1 MPDHVI
7 PEIKRT
13 SLTSVVLTLK
23 CLAIHD
29 VIRYVDNLKK
39 KFVRLEPGYSSE
51 ILLKYL
57 THTSLQFKVQLN
69 PNKRLFAL
77 LYCDLIPCSYF
88 NLGFMGCLLLMFIW
102 II

>member
-29 VIRYVDNLKK
+29 VIRYVGNLKTN
-39 KFVRLEPGYSSE
+39 VARVEE
-51 ILLKYL
+51 A
-57 THTSLQFKVQLN
+57 
-69 PNKRLFAL
+69 R
-77 LYCDLIPCSYF
+77 
-88 NLGFMGCLLLMFIW
+88 LLLRNHFCNF
-102 II
+102 

>member
-29 VIRYVDNLKK
+29 VIRYVGRFKK
-39 KFVRLEPGYSSE
+39 KKEKFIRVKPGYSSKI
-51 ILLKYL
+51 ILYYL
-57 THTSLQFKVQLN
+57 THTSLKIETNLFSRLVFILLAFQLN
-69 PNKRLFAL
+69 QK
-77 LYCDLIPCSYF
+77 C
-88 NLGFMGCLLLMFIW
+88 
-102 II
+102 

>member
-29 VIRYVDNLKK
+29 VIRYVDNLKRK
-39 KFVRLEPGYSSE
+39 KFVRMEPGYSSE
-51 ILLKYL
+51 
-57 THTSLQFKVQLN
+57 F
-69 PNKRLFAL
+69 F
-77 LYCDLIPCSYF
+77 
-88 NLGFMGCLLLMFIW
+88 
-102 II
+102 

>member
-39 KFVRLEPGYSSE
+39 KKNVLGSQVFSSE
-51 ILLKYL
+51 IFLTYL
-57 THTSLQFKVQLN
+57 TDM
-69 PNKRLFAL
+69 AL
-77 LYCDLIPCSYF
+77 HFQGLTKPK
-88 NLGFMGCLLLMFIW
+88 
-102 II
+102 

>member
-29 VIRYVDNLKK
+29 VIRYVDNFKEKK
-39 KFVRLEPGYSSE
+39 R
-51 ILLKYL
+51 
-57 THTSLQFKVQLN
+57 KVCHGGA
-69 PNKRLFAL
+69 RLFL
-77 LYCDLIPCSYF
+77 RNSFEVFDPDIPTSQ
-88 NLGFMGCLLLMFIW
+88 GSVRP
-102 II
+102 

>member
-39 KFVRLEPGYSSE
+39 KKNVLGSQVFSSE
-51 ILLKYL
+51 IFLK
-57 THTSLQFKVQLN
+57 
-69 PNKRLFAL
+69 
-77 LYCDLIPCSYF
+77 
-88 NLGFMGCLLLMFIW
+88 
-102 II
+102 

>member
-29 VIRYVDNLKK
+29 VIRYVGNLERH
-39 KFVRLEPGYSSE
+39 VARVEE
-51 ILLKYL
+51 
-57 THTSLQFKVQLN
+57 
-69 PNKRLFAL
+69 AL
-77 LYCDLIPCSYF
+77 LCLRNHFYYLINVF
-88 NLGFMGCLLLMFIW
+88 LGIETNLFPGFVLLLVAIKLNQKY
-102 II
+102 

>member
-29 VIRYVDNLKK
+29 VIRYVGHPELW
-39 KFVRLEPGYSSE
+39 LE
-51 ILLKYL
+51 
-57 THTSLQFKVQLN
+57 
-69 PNKRLFAL
+69 
-77 LYCDLIPCSYF
+77 
-88 NLGFMGCLLLMFIW
+88 
-102 II
+102 

>member
-29 VIRYVDNLKK
+29 VIRYVGNLERN
-39 KFVRLEPGYSSE
+39 VAGVEE
-51 ILLKYL
+51 TLLCFRNHFYFL
-57 THTSLQFKVQLN
+57 TNVSLGIETN
-69 PNKRLFAL
+69 LF
-77 LYCDLIPCSYF
+77 PEF
-88 NLGFMGCLLLMFIW
+88 LLLLVAIKLNQKY
-102 II
+102 

>member
-39 KFVRLEPGYSSE
+39 KENFVRESGFSSE
-51 ILLKYL
+51 ILFEVFDTYSPPFQGL
-57 THTSLQFKVQLN
+57 TK
-69 PNKRLFAL
+69 PK
-77 LYCDLIPCSYF
+77 
-88 NLGFMGCLLLMFIW
+88 
-102 II
+102 

>member
-39 KFVRLEPGYSSE
+39 KKNLLGSQIFSSE
-51 ILLKYL
+51 NFFEVFDRYLK
-57 THTSLQFKVQLN
+57 
-69 PNKRLFAL
+69 
-77 LYCDLIPCSYF
+77 
-88 NLGFMGCLLLMFIW
+88 
-102 II
+102 

>member
-39 KFVRLEPGYSSE
+39 KKKNLLGSQVFSSE
-51 ILLKYL
+51 IFLKYL
-57 THTSLQFKVQLN
+57 TDMVLHFKV
-69 PNKRLFAL
+69 
-77 LYCDLIPCSYF
+77 
-88 NLGFMGCLLLMFIW
+88 
-102 II
+102 

>member
-29 VIRYVDNLKK
+29 VIRYVGNHEQTMDRMKEAWLFLRNCCVL
-39 KFVRLEPGYSSE
+39 FGLSLRIETNIFPG
-51 ILLKYL
+51 LVL
-57 THTSLQFKVQLN
+57 TLAAFQLN
-69 PNKRLFAL
+69 QK
-77 LYCDLIPCSYF
+77 C
-88 NLGFMGCLLLMFIW
+88 
-102 II
+102 

>member
-29 VIRYVDNLKK
+29 VIRYVGTPERAMARTKEA
-39 KFVRLEPGYSSE
+39 R
-51 ILLKYL
+51 
-57 THTSLQFKVQLN
+57 
-69 PNKRLFAL
+69 
-77 LYCDLIPCSYF
+77 
-88 NLGFMGCLLLMFIW
+88 LLLGNCSVPFD
-102 II
+102 

>member
-29 VIRYVDNLKK
+29 VIRYVDSLKK
-39 KFVRLEPGYSSE
+39 EKFVRVEPE
-51 ILLKYL
+51 FFLKYL
-57 THTSLQFKVQLN
+57 IPISQHFEVNLN
-69 PNKRLFAL
+69 PNKGLCIAFL
-77 LYCDLIPCSYF
+77 
-88 NLGFMGCLLLMFIW
+88 
-102 II
+102 

>member
-29 VIRYVDNLKK
+29 VIRYVDSFKK
-39 KFVRLEPGYSSE
+39 KKNVLGWSQVMSQKFFEVFGSNIPPSE
-51 ILLKYL
+51 GSAKPI
-57 THTSLQFKVQLN
+57 
-69 PNKRLFAL
+69 KRLLYVAL
-77 LYCDLIPCSYF
+77 LERDPLLIF
-88 NLGFMGCLLLMFIW
+88 
-102 II
+102 

>member
-39 KFVRLEPGYSSE
+39 SCL
-51 ILLKYL
+51 
-57 THTSLQFKVQLN
+57 
-69 PNKRLFAL
+69 RLF
-77 LYCDLIPCSYF
+77 LINFFEVFDSYVPTF
-88 NLGFMGCLLLMFIW
+88 QGSAKPKYRASLHCFTGI
-102 II
+102 

>member
-39 KFVRLEPGYSSE
+39 KKEKFVRES
-51 ILLKYL
+51 
-57 THTSLQFKVQLN
+57 
-69 PNKRLFAL
+69 
-77 LYCDLIPCSYF
+77 
-88 NLGFMGCLLLMFIW
+88 GFFL
-102 II
+102 